1 MPIEPA
7 IPSARAA
14 ELRQQLVRNVDA
26 LELDREHRPPL
37 YDTRCGR
44 VSDGTAAKKLGA
56 GLDILEPGM
65 RGCPYHTHHAQE
77 EMFVILEGEGS
88 LRVAGEMLP
97 VRSGDVVFIPA
108 GPDYPHQ
115 FINTSAAPMKYL
127 SISTRI
133 GRRSASTPT
142 PASTRCPTG
151 RFARCSASRRAST
164 TGKASPEAGARAEPV
179 AAAGCRASAATRP
192 RHRAR
197 RPRSA

>member
-127 SISTRI
+127 SISTQDRPEI
-133 GRRSASTPT
+133 CEYPDSGKYSVSDRPFRAVQRLEASLDYWE
-142 PASTRCPTG
+142 G
-151 RFARCSASRRAST
+151 
-164 TGKASPEAGARAEPV
+164 EP
-179 AAAGCRASAATRP
+179 
-192 RHRAR
+192 
-197 RPRSA
+197 